1 MKKKLTST
9 EIKQHEVQMLLS
21 FAEFCQSH
29 QIQWA
34 LSGGSLL
41 GAIRHKGFIPW
52 DDDIDLCLSR
62 PNYNY
67 LIKNFKHDRLKLISY
82 ENGDFLFPFARIID
96 EHTEIEAQY
105 SVAANRHLWLDIFP
119 VDGLPNDKKQVEKIY
134 SKCNFYR
141 RILMIIDSRLGT
153 GRTTFHKYSK
163 YILKPLS
170 CFYGAKRCTKKI
182 EGIAQ
187 QIPYE
192 SAEYVGAITWG
203 LYGVGERMIKS
214 EFEKTV
220 MVNFE
225 GYQFPT
231 FSCWNSYLKGL
242 YGDYMK
248 LPPLEKRISHD
259 ITVYLRE

>member
-82 ENGDFLFPFARIID
+82 ENGDFLFP
-96 EHTEIEAQY
+96 
-105 SVAANRHLWLDIFP
+105 L
-119 VDGLPNDKKQVEKIY
+119 
-134 SKCNFYR
+134 
-141 RILMIIDSRLGT
+141 
-153 GRTTFHKYSK
+153 
-163 YILKPLS
+163 
-170 CFYGAKRCTKKI
+170 
-182 EGIAQ
+182 
-187 QIPYE
+187 
-192 SAEYVGAITWG
+192 
-203 LYGVGERMIKS
+203 
-214 EFEKTV
+214 
-220 MVNFE
+220 
-225 GYQFPT
+225 
-231 FSCWNSYLKGL
+231 
-242 YGDYMK
+242 
-248 LPPLEKRISHD
+248 LE
-259 ITVYLRE
+259 L